1 MSPTPTPTQTKLSVL
16 RALIATLGVVAVA
29 AIWTASILEAREIA
43 VTMRDVTDAERLRQ
57 HGILVSPGGKRR
69 GRRRR

>member
-16 RALIATLGVVAVA
+16 RALIATLGFVAVA

-43 VTMRDVTDAERLRQ
+43 VERCKT
-57 HGILVSPGGKRR
+57 IAPSPRVGELYCPGNPFELIDLWS
-69 GRRRR
+69 